1 MYETK
6 FLKFDI
12 NIIFFYMYYIIFN
25 FYIFPK
31 HKSETFRWNSE

>member
-6 FLKFDI
+6 ILKFDI
-12 NIIFFYMYYIIFN
+12 NIIFFYMYYIIFK

-31 HKSETFRWNSE
+31 QKSETFHRNSE